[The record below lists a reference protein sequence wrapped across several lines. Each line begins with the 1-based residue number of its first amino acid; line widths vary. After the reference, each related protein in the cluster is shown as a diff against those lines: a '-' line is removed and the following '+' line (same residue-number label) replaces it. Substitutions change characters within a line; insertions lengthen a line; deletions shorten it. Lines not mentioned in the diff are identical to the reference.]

1 MNNDK
6 RISLLFICLGNICR
20 SPAAQ
25 AVMQQMVDEA
35 GLAGRFFIDSAGIG
49 AWHVGQLADKRMRDH
64 AFRCGYR
71 LTHRA
76 RQIDAEADFSRFDR
90 IIVMDDDN
98 YQAVARKARSA
109 EEKANIVK
117 MADYFSAF
125 AGEKCVPDPY
135 YGGPDDFDW
144 ALDLIEDGCRGLLRA
159 FSSTDRADV
168 R

>member
-1 MNNDK
+1 MNNDN

-64 AFRCGYR
+64 AFRRGYR

-90 IIVMDDDN
+90 LQGRSVCPTLIM
-98 YQAVARKARSA
+98 VARRILIGRSISLKTVA
-109 EEKANIVK
+109 G
-117 MADYFSAF
+117 DCSA
-125 AGEKCVPDPY
+125 PSPL
-135 YGGPDDFDW
+135 P
-144 ALDLIEDGCRGLLRA
+144 IELM
-159 FSSTDRADV
+159 SVS
-168 R
+168 

>member
-64 AFRCGYR
+64 AFRRGYR

-76 RQIDAEADFSRFDR
+76 RQIDAEADFRRFDR
-90 IIVMDDDN
+90 IIVMDD
-98 YQAVARKARSA
+98 ATTKPSREKPTARKKKQIS
-109 EEKANIVK
+109 
-117 MADYFSAF
+117 
-125 AGEKCVPDPY
+125 
-135 YGGPDDFDW
+135 
-144 ALDLIEDGCRGLLRA
+144 
-159 FSSTDRADV
+159 
-168 R
+168 

>member
-1 MNNDK
+1 MNNDE

-20 SPAAQ
+20 STAAQ

-35 GLAGRFFIDSAGIG
+35 GLSERFFIDSAGIG

-64 AFRCGYR
+64 AFRRGYR

-76 RQIDAEADFSRFDR
+76 RQIDAETDFRRFDH

-98 YQAVARKARSA
+98 YQAMARKARRS
-109 EEKANIVK
+109 EEKAKIVK

-125 AGEKCVPDPY
+125 AGEKSVPDPY
-135 YGGPDDFDW
+135 YGGPEDFDW

-159 FSSTDRADV
+159 LASTDRSDI

>member
-64 AFRCGYR
+64 AFRRGYR

-109 EEKANIVK
+109 EEKANIV
-117 MADYFSAF
+117 
-125 AGEKCVPDPY
+125 
-135 YGGPDDFDW
+135 
-144 ALDLIEDGCRGLLRA
+144 RLLY
-159 FSSTDRADV
+159 
-168 R
+168 